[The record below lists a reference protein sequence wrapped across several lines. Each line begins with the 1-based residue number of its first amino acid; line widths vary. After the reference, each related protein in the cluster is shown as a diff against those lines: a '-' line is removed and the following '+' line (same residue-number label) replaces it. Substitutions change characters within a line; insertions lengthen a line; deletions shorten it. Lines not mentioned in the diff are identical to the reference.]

1 MDGEAIKTLVQFVL
15 AMAGIMGLIWVIA
28 AITPFLARKIDE
40 RLKKPSPERVE
51 DSNDKTEE
59 GYKVKGL
66 YDKSEMEN
74 FDPNYKIYNTDIY
87 GIESLTK
94 RAQAKKEAKSG
105 TENKESDGNN
115 ERNVDNG
122 KE

>member
-59 GYKVKGL
+59 EYKVKGL

-105 TENKESDGNN
+105 IENKESDGNN